1 MDYSFTIDIHRNI
14 LRNFQKTETVVW
26 GTINNKQHIFF
37 YKIYIF
43 HFSIKVSKSYAGKGL
58 ERLFLIQDMAI
69 FTGKHLCWILF
80 STKLRT
86 FRPATLLKEDSN
98 TSVFLWILQKIGK
111 NNLEKRKKKCYYMLF
126 RDVFKIT

>member
-69 FTGKHLCWILF
+69 FTGKHLCWFLF

-98 TSVFLWILQKIGK
+98 TSVFL
-111 NNLEKRKKKCYYMLF
+111 
-126 RDVFKIT
+126 

>member
-14 LRNFQKTETVVW
+14 LRNFQKTETAVW

-43 HFSIKVSKSYAGKGL
+43 HFSIKVSKSYVGKGL
-58 ERLFLIQDMAI
+58 ERLFLIQVKTKSCGKRILKNMAI
-69 FTGKHLCWILF
+69 FTGKHLRWILF

-98 TSVFLWILQKIGK
+98 ASVFL
-111 NNLEKRKKKCYYMLF
+111 
-126 RDVFKIT
+126 